1 MTLLNF
7 DQAPRQRKL
16 DKVNHTVATLR
27 AVTFALAILMFAAA
41 LALGTLTTSAASSNV
56 TAATTDLL
64 MSDEM
69 AEFTAAH
76 PGEVFAETDM
86 Q

>member
-16 DKVNHTVATLR
+16 DSARCALR

-41 LALGTLTTSAASSNV
+41 LALGILTTSTASSNV